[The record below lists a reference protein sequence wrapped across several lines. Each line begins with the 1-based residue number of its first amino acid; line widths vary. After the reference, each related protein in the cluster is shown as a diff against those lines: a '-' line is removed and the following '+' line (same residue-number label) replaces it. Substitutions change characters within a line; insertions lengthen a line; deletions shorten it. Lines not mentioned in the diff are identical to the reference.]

1 MTKWLTVSVCTRLEE
16 ISKELFRLSMLLLMK
31 KMIKMRRIRARLLGQ
46 GKLSLQKS
54 RKLNFVNRISKGR
67 FHIQMN

>member
-16 ISKELFRLSMLLLMK
+16 ISKELFRLSMLLLMMM
-31 KMIKMRRIRARLLGQ
+31 MIKMRRIRARLLGQ
-46 GKLSLQKS
+46 GKLSQPKS
-54 RKLNFVNRISKGR
+54 RKLNFVNRINKGR